1 MLFELRRYEAQPGK
15 RDELVEIM
23 DGEVIPFQAG
33 QGMAILGSWV
43 DEENPDVYVWLRR
56 FDSEEDRKALYAK
69 VYESD
74 HWKQHLAPRFPA
86 ILRRESIQVTRLVP
100 TRSSL
105 IR

>member
-1 MLFELRRYEAQPGK
+1 
-15 RDELVEIM
+15 
-23 DGEVIPFQAG
+23 
-33 QGMAILGSWV
+33 
-43 DEENPDVYVWLRR
+43 VWLRR

>member
-23 DGEVIPFQAG
+23 DNEVIPFQAG
-33 QGMAILGSWV
+33 QGMAVLGSWV

-56 FDSEEDRKALYAK
+56 FDSEEDRKALYTK

-74 HWKQHLAPRFPA
+74 HWKQHLAPQFPA

-100 TRSSL
+100 TRSSI